1 MLTIIKD
8 DIPAGESWTINPFTA
23 TNRFSYSTVRTG
35 TVQTIKW
42 VVSTEV
48 ISIAWT

>member
-1 MLTIIKD
+1 MNTVIKD
-8 DIPAGESWTINPFTA
+8 DIPAGQTWSIEPLGA
-23 TNRFSYSTVRTG
+23 TNRFSYATIRTG

-42 VVSTEV
+42 AVSTEV